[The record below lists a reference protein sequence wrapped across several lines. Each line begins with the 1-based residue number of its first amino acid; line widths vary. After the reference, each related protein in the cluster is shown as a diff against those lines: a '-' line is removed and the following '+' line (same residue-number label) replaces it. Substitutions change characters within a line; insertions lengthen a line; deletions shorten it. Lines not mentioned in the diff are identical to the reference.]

1 MDIYDKLET
10 LENELNAE
18 FKEHMIPFWKGMIDR
33 NYGGYYGRMSFD
45 LSLDNKADKGCILN
59 SRILWFFSTLAD
71 YYDDEELLRY
81 AAHAYRFMKERFFD
95 KQSGGVY
102 WSVAYDGNVDDDSKH
117 TYNQAFAI
125 YGLAAFYRASGDENA
140 LRDAYD
146 LFDTIEARCRD
157 SEGYLEAFSRE
168 FLPVSNEKLS
178 ENGVMA
184 DRTMNT
190 ILHVME
196 AYTELFDVDD
206 NDVYGRRH
214 SVKKRLIEILNIFK
228 EKIYNPDLERL
239 EVFFDKD
246 YNSLIDLH
254 SFGHDIEA
262 AWLLDR
268 TVQVLENNGTVVDE
282 EISYIIETL
291 TEKIYED
298 AFDGKS
304 VPAESEDGKVLETR
318 IWWVQSEAMNGFLNG
333 YMYHGKNEKYAEAV
347 INIWDYIKHTIVDKR
362 CGSEWFSEVGAD
374 GTPDSSMDIVN
385 EWKCPYHNGRMFVEM
400 VSRIENILAEE
411 EE

>member
-125 YGLAAFYRASGDENA
+125 YGLAAYYRASGDENA

-146 LFDTIEARCRD
+146 L
-157 SEGYLEAFSRE
+157 
-168 FLPVSNEKLS
+168 
-178 ENGVMA
+178 
-184 DRTMNT
+184 
-190 ILHVME
+190 
-196 AYTELFDVDD
+196 
-206 NDVYGRRH
+206 
-214 SVKKRLIEILNIFK
+214 
-228 EKIYNPDLERL
+228 YN
-239 EVFFDKD
+239 
-246 YNSLIDLH
+246 
-254 SFGHDIEA
+254 
-262 AWLLDR
+262 
-268 TVQVLENNGTVVDE
+268 
-282 EISYIIETL
+282 
-291 TEKIYED
+291 
-298 AFDGKS
+298 
-304 VPAESEDGKVLETR
+304 
-318 IWWVQSEAMNGFLNG
+318 
-333 YMYHGKNEKYAEAV
+333 
-347 INIWDYIKHTIVDKR
+347 
-362 CGSEWFSEVGAD
+362 
-374 GTPDSSMDIVN
+374 
-385 EWKCPYHNGRMFVEM
+385 
-400 VSRIENILAEE
+400 
-411 EE
+411 